1 MNGTRN
7 RRRSVTKDGPRTAV
21 GYVRVSSAGQA
32 ESGAGLSDQRQA
44 IRVECERRGWML
56 SEVCADEGASGGSI
70 DRRPALHEAL
80 DALRVGQ
87 ASVLVTAKLDRLSR
101 SVLDFASLMARAERE
116 GWAIVVLDVNVD
128 TSTPSG
134 EMMAHVVA
142 SFAQYERRLVS
153 ERTKRALAVKQ
164 AEGVQLGRPRS
175 IPDEVRS
182 RIVALRSDGLAYRAI
197 ADVLNADDVP
207 RGQQGSQWWPST
219 IQHVLDVDAVT
230 TGAGGHDPDFT
241 SER

>member
-1 MNGTRN
+1 MSRTRN
-7 RRRSVTKDGPRTAV
+7 RLLTVTDHGPRTAV

-32 ESGAGLSDQRQA
+32 ESGAGLTDQRRA
-44 IRVECERRGWML
+44 IRAECDRRGWTL
-56 SEVCADEGASGGSI
+56 ADVYADNGASGGNI
-70 DRRPALHEAL
+70 DRRPALREVL
-80 DALRVGQ
+80 DALCTGE

-134 EMMAHVVA
+134 EMMANVVA
-142 SFAQYERRLVS
+142 AFAQYERRLIS
-153 ERTKRALAVKQ
+153 ERTRRALAVKQ
-164 AEGVQLGRPRS
+164 AEGVRLGRPRS

-182 RIVALRSDGLAYRAI
+182 RITSMRSYGFSYRAI
-197 ADVLNADDVP
+197 ADALNADDVP

-219 IQHVLDVDAVT
+219 IQNVLDA
-230 TGAGGHDPDFT
+230 A
-241 SER
+241 S